1 MPFKSEKQR
10 RYLYKNE
17 PAIAKKWTK
26 KYGSKIKKTKKE
38 KIMDDLVLI
47 DKLKKR
53 INATLQQIG
62 DSMLT
67 GGVDSI
73 EKYKYMLGQ
82 AHAYQL
88 IIQEISNLLEPKEQK
103 DEGNII
109 DIGKGSTKN

>member
-1 MPFKSEKQR
+1 MLSEE
-10 RYLYKNE
+10 L
-17 PAIAKKWTK
+17 T
-26 KYGSKIKKTKKE
+26 
-38 KIMDDLVLI
+38 LI

-53 INATLQQIG
+53 INATVQQIG
-62 DSMLT
+62 DTMMT
-67 GGVDSI
+67 GGVDSM

-88 IIQEISNLLEPKEQK
+88 IIQEISNLLEPKEQN